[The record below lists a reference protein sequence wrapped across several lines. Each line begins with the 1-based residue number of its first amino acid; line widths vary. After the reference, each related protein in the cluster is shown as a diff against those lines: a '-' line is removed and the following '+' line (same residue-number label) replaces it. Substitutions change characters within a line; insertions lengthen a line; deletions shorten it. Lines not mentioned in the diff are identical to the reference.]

1 MYESTMLEENEV
13 QSSVDYMTKSHL
25 RNVMQLAVFSTSSD
39 RLYAIN
45 ISKIQSFL
53 IKDEVELLRP
63 PTNNAY
69 ISGMIN
75 IRGDIVSV
83 VDFDVWVG
91 EEADQKDQKII
102 IICNYNQKKIGI
114 LVKEII
120 GIEEKAS
127 DELRVP
133 VSKDPKISY
142 VTEVEIKDKKIDQ
155 KMCIV
160 FDAERLLYD
169 ANVSDNSSKTT
180 IYDIAS
186 FDVSPPSTVEINS
199 NKLVLIAEDSQIV
212 IQKLKEFFTKLKLN
226 FELYENGEDL
236 INRVMSLDPQEIGLV
251 ITDIEMPIRNGYQVI
266 KYIKQDSIYTDVPVL
281 SLTSMTN
288 QGVRDKVTQLGAL
301 DLINKSDLTLLHGY
315 IKEILEGELA

>member
-1 MYESTMLEENEV
+1 MYDSTMLEANEV
-13 QSSVDYMTKSHL
+13 QSNVDYMTKSHL
-25 RNVMQLAVFSTSSD
+25 RNVMQLAVFSTGSD

-63 PTNNAY
+63 PTSNAY

-91 EEADQKDQKII
+91 EESNTKDQKII

-133 VSKDPKISY
+133 VSRDPKISY
-142 VTEVEIKDKKIDQ
+142 VTEIAIKDKNINQ

-169 ANVSDNSSKTT
+169 ANVSDSGSKTT
-180 IYDIAS
+180 IYDVSS
-186 FDVSPPSTVEINS
+186 FDVMPPSILEINS

-266 KYIKQDSIYTDVPVL
+266 KYIKQESIYGNVPVL

-301 DLINKSDLTLLHGY
+301 DLINKSDLDVLHGY
-315 IKEILEGELA
+315 IKEILEGELS